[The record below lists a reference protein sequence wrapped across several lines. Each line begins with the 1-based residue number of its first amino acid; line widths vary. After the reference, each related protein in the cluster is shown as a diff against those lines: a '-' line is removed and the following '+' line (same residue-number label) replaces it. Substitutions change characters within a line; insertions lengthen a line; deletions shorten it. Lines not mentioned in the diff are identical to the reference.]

1 MMTSTRQ
8 LTTAF
13 ALGRP
18 AFGVGLTA
26 RRDRVASGWIGEDA
40 EKGAVVSTLAAPAGS
55 LPGNARW
62 GTVAVGGGSALAGGL
77 LLAGLK
83 R

>member
-1 MMTSTRQ
+1 MMPSTRQ

-13 ALGRP
+13 ALGRL
-18 AFGVGLTA
+18 AFGVGLMA
-26 RRDRVASGWIGEDA
+26 RPDRVASGWIGEDA
-40 EKGAVVSTLAAPAGS
+40 EKGAAVSTLAAPASS

-62 GTVAVGGGSALAGGL
+62 GTVALGGGSALAGAL

-83 R
+83 Q